1 MISPK
6 KLNKSIPGL
15 PGVYLFKNAQGEI
28 IYIGKAIS
36 LKSRVASYFQNY
48 NTGDWKVDSII
59 NEYADLDYIITTSEH
74 EAMLLE
80 AELIQTN
87 QPKFNTIFKTG
98 QPFIYILFTKEAL
111 PTIKIVRNKTQKGA
125 YFGPFLQK
133 AQARSV
139 HTFLMR
145 TFNLN
150 TCNKKI
156 ENGCLDYHLGNCAG
170 TCMKNFDKDAY
181 LFRLDL
187 AKDVLTNRDK
197 EFIKKIKNE
206 ITRLNHV
213 FAFEQAQRLSKYL
226 ENVEFIFHTIRTK
239 YSAFNYAPEIIAATS
254 PHPIIDSDY
263 DAVTKELSTMLGI
276 SGIINSIDC
285 FDISHFQSNEIV
297 GSCIRFTKGKPEK
310 DKFRRFKVKTI
321 QVQDDYAAL
330 AEIVSR
336 RYKEGDDLPDLILI
350 DGGKG
355 QLNAV
360 QHLFPHAHFA
370 SLAKR
375 EERVFSN
382 HTPDGVVLDIHTGI
396 GKLLIALRDY
406 AHHFA
411 ISYHRFSRSK
421 ALSKKTY

>member
-1 MISPK
+1 MAPYK
-6 KLNKSIPGL
+6 KLNKTIPAL
-15 PGVYLFKNAQGEI
+15 PGVYLFKDIKGEV

-36 LKSRVASYFQNY
+36 LKNRVASYFQNY

-59 NEYADLDYIITTSEH
+59 NEYVDLDYIITTTEH

-80 AELIQTN
+80 AELIQTH

-98 QPFIYILFTKEAL
+98 QPFLYILFAKDTQ
-111 PTIKIVRNKTQKGA
+111 PTIKMVRNKTSKGV

-139 HTFLMR
+139 YNFLMR

-150 TCNKKI
+150 SCNKKI
-156 ENGCLDYHLGNCAG
+156 ENGCLDFHLGNCAG
-170 TCMKNFDKDAY
+170 TCKKTFDRAAY
-181 LFRLDL
+181 TFRLEL
-187 AKDVLTNRDK
+187 AKDVLANRDQQ
-197 EFIKKIKNE
+197 FIEKIKAE
-206 ITRLNHV
+206 IKNLNST

-226 ENVEFIFHTIRTK
+226 ENVEIIFDTIRIK
-239 YSAFNYAPEIIAATS
+239 YSAVNYATEIITATTPTPTITNEYEIVS
-254 PHPIIDSDY
+254 
-263 DAVTKELSTMLGI
+263 KELSALLHLPPSIKT
-276 SGIINSIDC
+276 IDC
-285 FDISHFQSNEIV
+285 FDISHFQSNEMV
-297 GSCIRFTKGKPEK
+297 GSCVRFSNGKPDK
-310 DKFRRFKVKTI
+310 DKFRRFKINTI
-321 QVQDDYAAL
+321 EIQNDYAAL

-336 RYKEGDDLPDLILI
+336 RYKEGEDLPDLIVI

-360 QHLFPHAHFA
+360 QHLFPNAQFV

-375 EERVFSN
+375 EERVFAT
-382 HTPDGVVLDIHTGI
+382 HLPEGVVLDLQTPVGR
-396 GKLLIALRDY
+396 LLIALRDY

-411 ISYHRFSRSK
+411 ITYHRFRRNK